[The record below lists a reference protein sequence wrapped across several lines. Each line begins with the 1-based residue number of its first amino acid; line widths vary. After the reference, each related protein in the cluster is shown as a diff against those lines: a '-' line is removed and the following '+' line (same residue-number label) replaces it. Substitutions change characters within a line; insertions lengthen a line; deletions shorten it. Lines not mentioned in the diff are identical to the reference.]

1 MKLDDEDL
9 VDAIKKQNRID
20 GNTRTFHLRLKR
32 IIKEKS
38 TKEEKGDSSII
49 IEVDT
54 CMYYMLR
61 REKINIGWKKC
72 LIFNYVNVKRCFNCW
87 DYYYITKNCKRA

>member
-1 MKLDDEDL
+1 MKLDYEDL
-9 VDAIKKQNRID
+9 IDAIKKQNRID
-20 GNTRTFHLRLKR
+20 ENMRTFHMRIKR

-54 CMYYMLR
+54 CMYVKK
-61 REKINIGWKKC
+61 RE
-72 LIFNYVNVKRCFNCW
+72 
-87 DYYYITKNCKRA
+87 D

>member
-20 GNTRTFHLRLKR
+20 GNTRTFHMRVKR

-38 TKEEKGDSSII
+38 TKKEKGDSSII

-54 CMYYMLR
+54 CIYVKK
-61 REKINIGWKKC
+61 RE
-72 LIFNYVNVKRCFNCW
+72 
-87 DYYYITKNCKRA
+87 D

>member
-1 MKLDDEDL
+1 MKLDEDL

-20 GNTRTFHLRLKR
+20 GNTRTFHMRVKR

-38 TKEEKGDSSII
+38 TKEEKRDSSII

-54 CMYYMLR
+54 CMYVKK
-61 REKINIGWKKC
+61 RE
-72 LIFNYVNVKRCFNCW
+72 
-87 DYYYITKNCKRA
+87 D

>member
-9 VDAIKKQNRID
+9 VDAINWHARID
-20 GNTRTFHLRLKR
+20 GNTRTFHMRVER

-54 CMYYMLR
+54 CMYVKK
-61 REKINIGWKKC
+61 RE
-72 LIFNYVNVKRCFNCW
+72 
-87 DYYYITKNCKRA
+87 D

>member
-20 GNTRTFHLRLKR
+20 GNTRTFNMRVKR

-54 CMYYMLR
+54 CMYVKK
-61 REKINIGWKKC
+61 RE
-72 LIFNYVNVKRCFNCW
+72 
-87 DYYYITKNCKRA
+87 D

>member
-1 MKLDDEDL
+1 MKLDDKDL

-20 GNTRTFHLRLKR
+20 GNTRTFHMRVKR

-38 TKEEKGDSSII
+38 TKEEKRDSSII

-54 CMYYMLR
+54 YMYVKK
-61 REKINIGWKKC
+61 RE
-72 LIFNYVNVKRCFNCW
+72 
-87 DYYYITKNCKRA
+87 D